1 MEGLFDLKNLIEK
14 ELSNIETFKEEIKP
28 YISEVKMK
36 RLKGSILHDF
46 YNACERIFKWIAKDI
61 NGDFNP
67 SEQWHKELLFR
78 MTVKITDVRPAVIS
92 EELAAD
98 LNDFLQFRHIFRNIY
113 GFELKSD
120 LLDRLVDQFDRTA
133 SRFIKEIR
141 KFIRESNL

>member
-120 LLDRLVDQFDRTA
+120 LLDRLVDKFDRTA